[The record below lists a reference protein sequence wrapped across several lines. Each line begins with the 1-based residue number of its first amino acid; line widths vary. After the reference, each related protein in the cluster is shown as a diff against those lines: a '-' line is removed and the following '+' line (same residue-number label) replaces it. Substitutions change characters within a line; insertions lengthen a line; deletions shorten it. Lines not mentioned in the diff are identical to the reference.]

1 MEPALLCGVVKVFW
15 EKSFLLP
22 GCKLLPWI
30 RVITRDLKA
39 LPLYIASRRKMKLW
53 CSLLK

>member
-22 GCKLLPWI
+22 GCKLLPGI

-39 LPLYIASRRKMKLW
+39 LPLHIASRRKMKL
-53 CSLLK
+53 CDALY